1 MPITI
6 QWLLPSSFRF
16 FKNRSVPS
24 EAYFTYWLHPY
35 SSKIQDHMCFS
46 PFIPLEYSKSYP
58 SYHRNNKKT
67 VVAIISYFFI
77 SVFRFGNRQSFE
89 WGRGQ
94 IGSKM
99 NGSFD
104 SNDRSVWFF
113 GLMTREQA
121 VSKLQV
127 TYFNQSKLFIY
138 HFQGKSF
145 GTFLIR
151 RSPRNPSD
159 DYVLSVAETGKI
171 ANYIIHKEQD
181 HYKIGDQIF
190 SDVPQVSLF
199 LLYLQPRGSTKL
211 SALGSRR

>member
-58 SYHRNNKKT
+58 SYHRNNKNGGCNNLLR
-67 VVAIISYFFI
+67 FI
-77 SVFRFGNRQSFE
+77 LFFRFGNRKSFE

-127 TYFNQSKLFIY
+127 SSQP
-138 HFQGKSF
+138 
-145 GTFLIR
+145 IR
-151 RSPRNPSD
+151 
-159 DYVLSVAETGKI
+159 T
-171 ANYIIHKEQD
+171 
-181 HYKIGDQIF
+181 
-190 SDVPQVSLF
+190 
-199 LLYLQPRGSTKL
+199 LYLPFFRVKVLEHFLFAVPLETHQTIMFYQLQKQEKLQIILFTKNKIIIK
-211 SALGSRR
+211 